1 MRTTLPPPRAKA
13 SSSLASVCG
22 AQGGGAAASRSR
34 RMRRTVLRESFSRRL
49 ISCRL
54 RPCSLRTRALLRIS
68 IAILLGIPVDLVAK
82 GVKVRAQ
89 ARHGVHQ
96 SRGQGPQTRQ
106 SLAQPR
112 DPRCD
117 APQIDH
123 AFAFGAGAQTLAE
136 ALLGTFL
143 QGLDEQLRMADQPL
157 ARRPVRPLV
166 MLEPAA

>member
-1 MRTTLPPPRAKA
+1 
-13 SSSLASVCG
+13 
-22 AQGGGAAASRSR
+22 
-34 RMRRTVLRESFSRRL
+34 
-49 ISCRL
+49 
-54 RPCSLRTRALLRIS
+54 
-68 IAILLGIPVDLVAK
+68 LLGIPVDLVAK
-82 GVKVRAQ
+82 GVKVHAQ
-89 ARHGVHQ
+89 ARHGVDQ
-96 SRGQGPQTRQ
+96 TRGHGPQTRQ

-136 ALLGTFL
+136 ALIGTFL
-143 QGLDEQLRMADQPL
+143 HGLDEQLRMADQPL